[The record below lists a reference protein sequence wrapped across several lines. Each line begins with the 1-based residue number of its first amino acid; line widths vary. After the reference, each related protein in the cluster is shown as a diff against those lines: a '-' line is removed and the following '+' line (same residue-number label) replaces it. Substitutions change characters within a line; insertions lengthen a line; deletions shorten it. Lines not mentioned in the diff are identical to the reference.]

1 MGTRGMGAAPATE
14 RIYGVVELTR
24 LIKGTLESGYPAVW
38 VRGEISGLKRAES
51 GHIYLTLKEGRDA
64 VLSAV
69 IWRAT
74 LPRLSFELRDGL
86 EVEAF
91 GAIQL
96 YEPRGQYQLKINE
109 LRPAGLGALLLA
121 LEELKRKLQ
130 AEGLFDEARKRA
142 PPRFPRRIG
151 LVTSP
156 TGAAVRDM
164 VRVLRARW
172 PSIAIVLA
180 PVRVQGEGAAAEIAG
195 AIAAMNRL
203 GTPDLLIVGRGGGS
217 IEDLWAFNEEKVVR
231 AIAGSRI
238 PVITAIGHEVDM
250 TLADFAADVRAA
262 TPSHAAEVAVPDRA
276 EVARRVDALDRRI
289 VRAVRNAI
297 ADRRRYLEA
306 LLEKYSFRRLRDFF
320 GLTQQRV
327 DDARTRLARALI
339 ALLHT
344 GRIRIDGFAGR
355 LRALSPRLVLE
366 RGYCLARDADGT
378 LLRSADALAIGDRFA
393 VEFARGA
400 ADARV
405 EAIRGGE
412 ENP

>member
-1 MGTRGMGAAPATE
+1 
-14 RIYGVVELTR
+14 
-24 LIKGTLESGYPAVW
+24 
-38 VRGEISGLKRAES
+38 
-51 GHIYLTLKEGRDA
+51 
-64 VLSAV
+64 
-69 IWRAT
+69 
-74 LPRLSFELRDGL
+74 
-86 EVEAF
+86 
-91 GAIQL
+91 
-96 YEPRGQYQLKINE
+96 
-109 LRPAGLGALLLA
+109 
-121 LEELKRKLQ
+121 
-130 AEGLFDEARKRA
+130 
-142 PPRFPRRIG
+142 
-151 LVTSP
+151 
-156 TGAAVRDM
+156 
-164 VRVLRARW
+164 
-172 PSIAIVLA
+172 
-180 PVRVQGEGAAAEIAG
+180 
-195 AIAAMNRL
+195 
-203 GTPDLLIVGRGGGS
+203 
-217 IEDLWAFNEEKVVR
+217 
-231 AIAGSRI
+231 
-238 PVITAIGHEVDM
+238 VITAIGHEVDM

-289 VRAVRNAI
+289 ARAVRNAI